1 MLYTRRFLRLGGD
14 PCYNRDMETGR
25 YRIGELARKAGV
37 TVRTVRYYES
47 LGLLKTQS
55 RSDGG
60 QRYYS
65 DADLVYISRIIEL
78 KGLDFSLEEIG
89 QIIRLGNE
97 DSTGELRRLQL
108 LKQYRSKLSDA
119 LERKASIEHRIGELS
134 WHVHQLEGAGDG
146 FQDCPGQA
154 CATCQFADR
163 CTFQQKVHASAN

>member
-1 MLYTRRFLRLGGD
+1 MLQHQH
-14 PCYNRDMETGR
+14 METGK

-78 KGLDFSLEEIG
+78 KNLDFSLEEIG
-89 QIIRLGNE
+89 EIIRLGNE

-108 LKQYRSKLSDA
+108 LKQYRSKLSEA
-119 LERKASIEHRIGELS
+119 LERMAAIEQRVGELS

-146 FQDCPGQA
+146 FQDCPGAA
-154 CATCQFADR
+154 CVSCQFADR
-163 CTFQQKVHASAN
+163 CTFQQKKQPVEA